1 MFGKNPEDENYETIF
16 HYTREKFENSSHK
29 ESESFS
35 EDKKKTTTLDPLY
48 ISIIPKGFNLDTE
61 MLLRPDQEENIKMT
75 HPDLYHN
82 ICESYTVS
90 NNC

>member
-35 EDKKKTTTLDPLY
+35 EDKKK
-48 ISIIPKGFNLDTE
+48 
-61 MLLRPDQEENIKMT
+61 
-75 HPDLYHN
+75 
-82 ICESYTVS
+82 
-90 NNC
+90 NNNT